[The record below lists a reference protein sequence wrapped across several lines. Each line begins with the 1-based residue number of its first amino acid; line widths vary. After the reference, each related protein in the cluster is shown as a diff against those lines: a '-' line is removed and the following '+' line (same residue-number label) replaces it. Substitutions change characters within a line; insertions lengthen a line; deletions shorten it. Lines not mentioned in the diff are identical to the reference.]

1 MAYENFM
8 CNKDFH
14 PGNIRNLKKAGK
26 LKFYPNHEL
35 FYLIAKKLLLEKN
48 YIICLLLVLVQM
60 YEAEQRQKQEERRQ
74 EELRQQYIK
83 EQEIYKSK

>member
-14 PGNIRNLKKAGK
+14 PSNFRNLKKVR
-26 LKFYPNHEL
+26 
-35 FYLIAKKLLLEKN
+35 N
-48 YIICLLLVLVQM
+48 YIICVLSLTLYMFIQM

-74 EELRQQYIK
+74 EELREQYLK
-83 EQEIYKSK
+83 EQELYKSK